1 MRILCEF
8 AQVER
13 GEKMNTKTKYEV
25 YIEGDWL
32 TNYRDEK
39 VETVE
44 QAKRHAEFISYLWC
58 DSHVQIEDLKLTDYE
73 FTFKANGY
81 DFKVEMC

>member
-44 QAKRHAEFISYLWC
+44 QAKRHAEFKTNRLRI
-58 DSHVQIEDLKLTDYE
+58 HVQSKWIR
-73 FTFKANGY
+73 F
-81 DFKVEMC
+81 